1 MRRRHLA
8 LLAAAC
14 LCVELTSSDQN
25 DEMKNLLDRVTLLE
39 ERLRLTNIPELTDD
53 EANER
58 SLLEIFTDTI
68 GDFVMHKLLP
78 RSDAASPGGGPDAG
92 PRLPAAA
99 AGRAREACDP
109 DVSGELGT
117 LEKAATLVRTAS
129 ARSWVAANR
138 FLDAAA
144 PPTDAECAW
153 NWRLRSCDP
162 PGRCELRYRFGDYHL
177 GRACRLAGGAAFDDE
192 DLFDAR
198 DAPFGEADDDR
209 DAAPAADRT
218 LRAGRPLGEADDDR
232 DAAADLFGRADD
244 DRDAA
249 DVLITSGWER
259 IAKIT
264 LTLGA
269 TSSMSFAV
277 ARNLGRSPYS
287 GVASKPHGGAPALG
301 TAGNWRRARSR
312 SGAGRSGAATARSP
326 GPGAHARR
334 RRRGGAAAVAREPL
348 AGPRRAT
355 RPRPAAAAAAPA
367 PTAAAAACVAGIDA
381 PFEDQAAA
389 VALEILERTGT
400 NEVAFTVL
408 DEAYGDMLRGVSRM
422 AARNA
427 MGAHF
432 FYVSLH
438 RATAEAACAFG
449 DRVAYLAPS
458 PEATK
463 KDAVYPIPAYM
474 GKYYVAMLL
483 CAARV
488 RFFFFEM
495 DVWLPPKGP
504 ATVLDAFRAAADSW
518 NGGLHTAAAWALH
531 EDNPYTINIG
541 LYYVRSDVEPR
552 NFDFFATML
561 SYARRHPLVFDQGL
575 LNCVLKRMS
584 SSKRLTFIRERDNCR
599 EHLVD
604 VNDTALVRLIAAAR
618 NEPDVAASSRLSRN
632 YNFTMVDAAAA
643 VSYATPFLFRDSL
656 AMHVLT
662 SIPLS
667 SAHGKKT
674 VAKEMMLWEGDDG
687 YYAVGGGRRYVML
700 DGSLAPPT
708 GADDFRV
715 LAARVRELVAF
726 AAATNRTLV
735 LPPAWHLARKLPSW
749 EIVDTKSLDEIG
761 VDWREATFLE
771 NPRLAVDDAAAFVR
785 VAATPT
791 GAAAARYCGYKHREK
806 RRVALLASHLE
817 CGAQL
822 ATEAKL
828 QRHLAAKR
836 AARLRNKELR
846 ARGLPEDADDEAADP
861 YAEVPGDEVDDGAKP
876 DMLSR
881 PGRQRRS
888 AAFAA
893 RLADVV
899 SRLAPPKPP
908 HRRVFGPVPSGFAR
922 DFGFWQPGFSEPDAL
937 S

>member
-1 MRRRHLA
+1 ML
-8 LLAAAC
+8 
-14 LCVELTSSDQN
+14 
-25 DEMKNLLDRVTLLE
+25 
-39 ERLRLTNIPELTDD
+39 
-53 EANER
+53 
-58 SLLEIFTDTI
+58 
-68 GDFVMHKLLP
+68 
-78 RSDAASPGGGPDAG
+78 GGA
-92 PRLPAAA
+92 
-99 AGRAREACDP
+99 
-109 DVSGELGT
+109 
-117 LEKAATLVRTAS
+117 
-129 ARSWVAANR
+129 
-138 FLDAAA
+138 DAAA
-144 PPTDAECAW
+144 LPR
-153 NWRLRSCDP
+153 WRESHSPD
-162 PGRCELRYRFGDYHL
+162 
-177 GRACRLAGGAAFDDE
+177 RALA
-192 DLFDAR
+192 R
-198 DAPFGEADDDR
+198 
-209 DAAPAADRT
+209 
-218 LRAGRPLGEADDDR
+218 
-232 DAAADLFGRADD
+232 
-244 DRDAA
+244 
-249 DVLITSGWER
+249 
-259 IAKIT
+259 
-264 LTLGA
+264 
-269 TSSMSFAV
+269 
-277 ARNLGRSPYS
+277 
-287 GVASKPHGGAPALG
+287 
-301 TAGNWRRARSR
+301 
-312 SGAGRSGAATARSP
+312 
-326 GPGAHARR
+326 
-334 RRRGGAAAVAREPL
+334 
-348 AGPRRAT
+348 T

-422 AARNA
+422 AARNG

-463 KDAVYPIPAYM
+463 KDAVYM

-604 VNDTALVRLIAAAR
+604 VNDTALVKLIAAAR

-791 GAAAARYCGYKHREK
+791 GAAVRDVRAARDGAGGATAYYDAGGLATRSERLRFLLAAHDGDARAAAAAVVLLGLDGDRGRPAPPGDGAPHAARPRDPDGDPEPWLAAAEQAARYCGYKHREK

>member
-1 MRRRHLA
+1 
-8 LLAAAC
+8 
-14 LCVELTSSDQN
+14 
-25 DEMKNLLDRVTLLE
+25 
-39 ERLRLTNIPELTDD
+39 
-53 EANER
+53 
-58 SLLEIFTDTI
+58 
-68 GDFVMHKLLP
+68 
-78 RSDAASPGGGPDAG
+78 
-92 PRLPAAA
+92 
-99 AGRAREACDP
+99 
-109 DVSGELGT
+109 
-117 LEKAATLVRTAS
+117 
-129 ARSWVAANR
+129 
-138 FLDAAA
+138 
-144 PPTDAECAW
+144 
-153 NWRLRSCDP
+153 
-162 PGRCELRYRFGDYHL
+162 
-177 GRACRLAGGAAFDDE
+177 
-192 DLFDAR
+192 
-198 DAPFGEADDDR
+198 
-209 DAAPAADRT
+209 
-218 LRAGRPLGEADDDR
+218 
-232 DAAADLFGRADD
+232 
-244 DRDAA
+244 
-249 DVLITSGWER
+249 
-259 IAKIT
+259 
-264 LTLGA
+264 
-269 TSSMSFAV
+269 
-277 ARNLGRSPYS
+277 
-287 GVASKPHGGAPALG
+287 
-301 TAGNWRRARSR
+301 
-312 SGAGRSGAATARSP
+312 
-326 GPGAHARR
+326 
-334 RRRGGAAAVAREPL
+334 
-348 AGPRRAT
+348 
-355 RPRPAAAAAAPA
+355 
-367 PTAAAAACVAGIDA
+367 
-381 PFEDQAAA
+381 
-389 VALEILERTGT
+389 
-400 NEVAFTVL
+400 
-408 DEAYGDMLRGVSRM
+408 MLRGVSRM

-463 KDAVYPIPAYM
+463 KDAVYPIPASLARGRTSHGVFPRYM

-561 SYARRHPLVFDQGL
+561 SYARRHPLVFDQGFT
-575 LNCVLKRMS
+575 S
-584 SSKRLTFIRERDNCR
+584 STSTTPRSS
-599 EHLVD
+599 
-604 VNDTALVRLIAAAR
+604 RLIAAAR

-708 GADDFRV
+708 GADDFRF

-771 NPRLAVDDAAAFVR
+771 NPRLAVDDAAAGSASCWR
-785 VAATPT
+785 RTTATRAAAAVVLVGLDGDRGRPAPRRRRAPR
-791 GAAAARYCGYKHREK
+791 GAARDPDGDPEPWLAAAEQAARYCGYKHREK

-881 PGRQRRS
+881 GRAASAGARPSRR
-888 AAFAA
+888 A
-893 RLADVV
+893 
-899 SRLAPPKPP
+899 SRT
-908 HRRVFGPVPSGFAR
+908 GFAR